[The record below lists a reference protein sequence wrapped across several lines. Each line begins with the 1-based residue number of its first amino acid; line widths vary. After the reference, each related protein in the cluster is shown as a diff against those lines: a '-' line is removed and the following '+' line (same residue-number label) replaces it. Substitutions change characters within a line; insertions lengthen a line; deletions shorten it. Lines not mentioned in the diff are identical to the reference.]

1 MSKPIKGLFGP
12 GKSDVITTIVHKGPL
27 PITVVEKGSL
37 ESSKNEDAYC
47 LVEGQTTIIMIKPEG
62 TPVKKGE
69 LVCELDSAALND
81 QLTNQQIT
89 TKSASASYDNAK
101 LTREVAEI
109 AVVEYVEGIFKQ
121 DYATVEGEIKL
132 NESDLSRSEDRLDW
146 ARRMYDKG
154 YVSMATKV
162 SEELTLKKAR
172 FALEQSQ
179 SKKDVLVKYTKNK
192 TIKELE
198 SEVEK
203 ARSDE
208 LAKKATYALEDTKE
222 KKLERQI
229 AACEIKAPAD
239 GLVVYA
245 NDPNRAFGSNQPQI
259 EEGATVRE
267 RQKIFSLPDIT
278 RMQVNTKVHES
289 QIDKLAGRMKARIR
303 VDAFANEVL
312 NGTVLDVAPLPDS
325 TNFFSSDIKVYTTKV
340 RIDDPLP
347 GLKPGMTAQVEILVD
362 RKEDVLNIPVLAVL
376 QYHGKDHVTKKVED
390 RFVESEVE
398 LGVSNEKYVEVLKGL
413 KEGDVVAMSPIS
425 LMTDE
430 EKRNAFGSAAKGGK
444 RDWGED
450 GGAAADG
457 KGVAEGGA
465 PGAEKKVAGGPGVI
479 GKGVDPAKAKAK
491 GKGAGAKGKG
501 AGGPAFFA
509 KLKSLT
515 QEERTQL
522 RSPDTTEEEK
532 SQLYKKAGLTDAE
545 LEQMAE
551 MRKNMGGGGG
561 GGWPGGGGG
570 RRGGG
575 GGEGAGGPQ
584 Q

>member
-1 MSKPIKGLFGP
+1 
-12 GKSDVITTIVHKGPL
+12 L

-69 LVCELDSAALND
+69 IVCLLDSAALKD

-208 LAKKATYALEDTKE
+208 LAKKATFALEDSKE

-362 RKEDVLNIPVLAVL
+362 RKEDVVNIPVLAVL

>member
-69 LVCELDSAALND
+69 IVCLLDSAALKD

-208 LAKKATYALEDTKE
+208 LAKKATFALEDTKE

-362 RKEDVLNIPVLAVL
+362 RKEDVVNIPVLAVL

>member
-12 GKSDVITTIVHKGPL
+12 GKTDVITTIVHKGPL

-69 LVCELDSAALND
+69 IVCLLDSAALKD

-121 DYATVEGEIKL
+121 DYATAEGEIKL

-208 LAKKATYALEDTKE
+208 LAKKATYALEDSKE

-479 GKGVDPAKAKAK
+479 GKGVDPAKAKGKA
-491 GKGAGAKGKG
+491 KGAGAKGKG

-545 LEQMAE
+545 VEQMAE
-551 MRKNMGGGGG
+551 MRKNFGGGGG
-561 GGWPGGGGG
+561 GGG
-570 RRGGG
+570 RRGG